1 MAPIRLYAINT
12 DAGPPLER
20 DLPEATKRPVPVCGY
35 QYEARQLHDEGHTDG
50 PSDSYHLQMSSL
62 QLPGQWRI
70 RSGLSSGFGI
80 EDGAIGANDTA
91 RGDSTIG
98 IPPEA
103 VDDTTRNVCSWYY
116 PVIIDGLC
124 VPNAVGIKGT

>member
-20 DLPEATKRPVPVCGY
+20 DLPEATKRPVPVFRY
-35 QYEARQLHDEGHTDG
+35 KYEARQLHDEGLTDG

-91 RGDSTIG
+91 RGDSTVR

-103 VDDTTRNVCSWYY
+103 VDNTTRNVCSWCY

-124 VPNAVGIKGT
+124 VPNAVGIKGA